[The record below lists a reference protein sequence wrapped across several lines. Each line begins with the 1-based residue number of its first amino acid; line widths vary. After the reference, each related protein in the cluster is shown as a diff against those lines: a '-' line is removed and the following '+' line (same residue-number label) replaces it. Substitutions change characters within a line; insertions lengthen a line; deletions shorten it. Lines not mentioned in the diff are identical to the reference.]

1 MSILNLDKVQQKK
14 AECSV
19 AIMAAMKAQDDAA
32 LDKALGDFADFLGET
47 LAAESEMKNSG
58 AIDKVVLA
66 TRGIRQ
72 LTQKET
78 NFYQKFIDA
87 AKASD
92 VKMAIGN
99 LNEAIPPTVIDAV
112 LEDVR
117 KAHPLLDR
125 INLRNG
131 SMFTKYLYNKSG
143 KPTIV
148 WGDINSAITNEL
160 NADIGYIDVQLKKLS
175 AFMYVPQDML
185 DLGPAWVDRFVRE
198 LLAEYISLGLEASI
212 VDGDGDKQ
220 YIGMTRDVSED
231 AAVVSGK
238 YPRKVAVK
246 LDKLNAVNLGRILKI
261 VATDINGDAR
271 PVVNPIMVVNPFDYF
286 EKIMPST
293 TVRNPDGTFRNDVLP
308 YPMQII
314 QSAAMPANMCAIGIP
329 ERYLA
334 IIGTGEGGKIAYS
347 DEYKFLEDERTYKIK
362 LTGNGRPLDDNAFV
376 LCDITDL
383 KPEILEVV
391 IKNTADE
398 PVNTKE
404 VTGE

>member
-14 AECSV
+14 AECSA
-19 AIMAAMKAQDDAA
+19 AIMAAMKAQDDTA

-92 VKMAIGN
+92 VKMAIAN
-99 LNEAIPPTVIDAV
+99 INEAIPTTIIDAV

-125 INLRNG
+125 INFRNG

-212 VDGDGDKQ
+212 VDGDGDQQ

-246 LDKLNAVNLGRILKI
+246 LDKLNAVNFGRILKI

-314 QSAAMPANMCAIGIP
+314 QSAAMPANMCVIGIP

-334 IIGTGEGGKIAYS
+334 LIGTGKGGKITYS

-383 KPEILEVV
+383 KPEILEVI
-391 IKNTADE
+391 IKNTEEE
-398 PVNTKE
+398 PVATKE
-404 VTGE
+404 VAGE